1 MDEAMDE
8 ACPKTELLSAR
19 LDEQLSASERAELD
33 NHRAQCELCAGQF
46 AELRQLRTELL
57 DLPGETLGFDL
68 SEVIRG
74 RLESATPRRPVARD
88 RRRWLD
94 LFPWGIGAA
103 ASLTLG
109 LSMGMAV
116 TASASL
122 AVAPPIAAMS
132 VFAPIAPGGLCIDA
146 LDCTAPRIT
155 TVSPLR

>member
-1 MDEAMDE
+1 MDE

-19 LDEQLSASERAELD
+19 LDEQLIPSERSALD
-33 NHRAQCELCAGQF
+33 DHRAKCELCAGQF
-46 AELRQLRTELL
+46 AELQQLRVDLL

-74 RLESATPRRPVARD
+74 RLASTTPRRPATRA

-109 LSMGMAV
+109 LTMGMAV
-116 TASASL
+116 TAGASV

-132 VFAPIAPGGLCIDA
+132 VFAPIAPGGLCVGPPA
-146 LDCTAPRIT
+146 CTAPRIT
-155 TVSPLR
+155 TGIPLR